1 MPFVPGFRK
10 PDVRKRFASNAIG
23 LNLGTGVIGSY
34 CEERPIAMRRASH
47 DRERGLP
54 LRHCSNVGGAGL
66 KALIGSCWKGLR
78 LPCT

>member
-47 DRERGLP
+47 DRE
-54 LRHCSNVGGAGL
+54 SNGKEACPSGIAATWEARV
-66 KALIGSCWKGLR
+66 
-78 LPCT
+78 